1 MNLRKID
8 KIFYQKELENQFRI
22 ANYSY
27 SYDNSKCHL
36 RHNMK
41 CKTKAKDIYILMNF
55 ELLNPKEISFKKFK
69 KDLQEVFKI
78 FITSQKGRTN
88 I

>member
-1 MNLRKID
+1 MTLRKID

-41 CKTKAKDIYILMNF
+41 CKTKAKDILMNF
-55 ELLNPKEISFKKFK
+55 ELLSPKEISLKKFK

-78 FITSQKGRTN
+78 FITSQKEKTN